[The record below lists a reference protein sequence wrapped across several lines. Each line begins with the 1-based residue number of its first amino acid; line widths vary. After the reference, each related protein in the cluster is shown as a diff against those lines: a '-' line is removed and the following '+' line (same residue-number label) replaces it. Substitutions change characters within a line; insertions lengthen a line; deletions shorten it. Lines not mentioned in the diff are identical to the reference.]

1 MMMESP
7 KKAGVAELKLPTV
20 SELATSVAEANAALS
35 YQLKRIANLE
45 AELRTSNAERDAA
58 TGARSQEFLLM
69 QTSISDLEM
78 QLVQLD
84 RERDAAR
91 VELERVNSHRTR
103 TEEAALAAG
112 EAALAIK
119 AEQQRAAAERETALA
134 QVARERELAQQM
146 VEASKLEVD
155 AVKRAAQAEK
165 AAALEAAAAKSV
177 LDLEDARRR
186 VASEKQVAFEEA
198 SAELMAA
205 VGNLLQQAGER
216 GAAPA
221 GAPGATRTLGELRSG
236 FAPSLRSGRG
246 GTSVSSADGP
256 RSDVTDDES
265 DEDAAINPDRIPER
279 GMARPPAAAPITE
292 AKVKARVARARRS
305 RSRVETEAA
314 AAAAAEHLSRT
325 EAEAK
330 LRAECEHYQ
339 RLALTAEGRAK
350 TAEAKAAK
358 AEARL
363 ASVEAAEAATAEATA
378 ATAAA
383 GEARA
388 LAEVNE
394 AKAAATAAEERAAAA
409 DAAAVDSLAEAAAL
423 REKLKAAEGELKKS
437 KEQLTRFKN
446 ARGETEE
453 SKGGSMF
460 AKQMRK
466 RMMDEAAEELTQQ
479 YEAKAKE
486 LEASTAASLRAVA
499 LECAQ
504 AQAAAADATS
514 RLAAAEARA
523 DEAMAHADEAEARA
537 SAAEAVSLRSGK
549 EGAKEG
555 KERSSSREVRERA
568 PSKDA
573 VRDEATLEMDA
584 WKGMQVEPPTSA
596 PATSTEVQ
604 EALES
609 KSAMPFS
616 TIECSVLRIQDRP
629 APGGA
634 APPSDGGDSD
644 AEPKAG
650 GPAVPTNEQATPPD
664 VAAPAPTAAPP
675 GRAASTSSRR
685 SRTSSFGLLRRK
697 SSQGSRASRSWFS
710 PFSRRRSESR

>member
-1 MMMESP
+1 MNRAGGRPMMMESP

-305 RSRVETEAA
+305 RSRVEAEAA
-314 AAAAAEHLSRT
+314 ATAAAEHRARS

-363 ASVEAAEAATAEATA
+363 ASVEAAKAATAEAE
-378 ATAAA
+378 ATTT
-383 GEARA
+383 A
-388 LAEVNE
+388 LALTADQSPADPNEKARLESAGHHVQDKSDVGDPARVFLDSSMSGGGLAVPRTLGDHAFSSAGLVAEPVISTHTLSKETDNFLLLASDGVWDVMQTDELVPFLAPTVAEGAMPACEALCNE
-394 AKAAATAAEERAAAA
+394 A
-409 DAAAVDSLAEAAAL
+409 V
-423 REKLKAAEGELKKS
+423 
-437 KEQLTRFKN
+437 
-446 ARGETEE
+446 
-453 SKGGSMF
+453 
-460 AKQMRK
+460 K
-466 RMMDEAAEELTQQ
+466 RW
-479 YEAKAKE
+479 
-486 LEASTAASLRAVA
+486 AS
-499 LECAQ
+499 
-504 AQAAAADATS
+504 
-514 RLAAAEARA
+514 
-523 DEAMAHADEAEARA
+523 
-537 SAAEAVSLRSGK
+537 
-549 EGAKEG
+549 
-555 KERSSSREVRERA
+555 
-568 PSKDA
+568 SKDYQDDISVVC
-573 VRDEATLEMDA
+573 VRFDA
-584 WKGMQVEPPTSA
+584 NVFTS
-596 PATSTEVQ
+596 
-604 EALES
+604 
-609 KSAMPFS
+609 
-616 TIECSVLRIQDRP
+616 
-629 APGGA
+629 
-634 APPSDGGDSD
+634 
-644 AEPKAG
+644 
-650 GPAVPTNEQATPPD
+650 
-664 VAAPAPTAAPP
+664 
-675 GRAASTSSRR
+675 
-685 SRTSSFGLLRRK
+685 
-697 SSQGSRASRSWFS
+697 
-710 PFSRRRSESR
+710 